1 MSVLTASLLDRE
13 CLSVIH
19 IGTMR
24 LRTTQTT
31 IRMCTEYDPDREGG
45 IDDWDNEIKDQ
56 ELQDQE
62 LQDML
67 DGEDDI

>member
-1 MSVLTASLLDRE
+1 MFISDSHRHYEIEDDSDYDPDVYGDSE
-13 CLSVIH
+13 SK
-19 IGTMR
+19 
-24 LRTTQTT
+24 
-31 IRMCTEYDPDREGG
+31 YDPDREGG